1 MSSRRIVLK
10 FVIAVTLLILG
21 CGATSTPCTS
31 EEIEDCRCFPQL
43 VKDVITNGR
52 NQYNMQKAFFP
63 PNKAN
68 PVFIEIMYYFSLND
82 LANGSTNYS
91 DTSVGE
97 AWYWSESTF
106 YLFQPIESLQ
116 FTSLLF
122 TDNQLRKE
130 FLTLYMPRN
139 CYKENDIERDEMIQ
153 LLTQRVSL

>member
-1 MSSRRIVLK
+1 MSSRRIVLE

-21 CGATSTPCTS
+21 CGATSMPCTS
-31 EEIEDCRCFPQL
+31 EEIEDCRCFPHL

-91 DTSVGE
+91 DTSVGTVE
-97 AWYWSESTF
+97 AICNTATEHF
-106 YLFQPIESLQ
+106 CC
-116 FTSLLF
+116 
-122 TDNQLRKE
+122 D
-130 FLTLYMPRN
+130 
-139 CYKENDIERDEMIQ
+139 
-153 LLTQRVSL
+153 